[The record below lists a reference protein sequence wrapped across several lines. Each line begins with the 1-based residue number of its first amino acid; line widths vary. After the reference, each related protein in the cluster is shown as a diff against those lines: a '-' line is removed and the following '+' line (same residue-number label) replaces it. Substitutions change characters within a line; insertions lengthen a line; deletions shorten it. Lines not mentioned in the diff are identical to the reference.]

1 MDDKRKREWTMIVFS
16 ELLKSFINEKN
27 ISVKKLAANVQMD
40 RTLIQKY
47 MSGSRT
53 PKNYR
58 EVQKLAGGM
67 MLLPE
72 QQGELLDAYYRNLY
86 GDKTYEGYRKIAETL
101 EGMKD
106 FRMKE
111 PALSAAFPDTGMPEE
126 PQEEVEYVRHGKL
139 EVEQAFINLLRKE
152 CECAGEEPLF
162 IRMMMQPDQNE
173 MLKLL
178 LHAVGEETLFW
189 SIFSAWTATE
199 IITKILC

>member
-1 MDDKRKREWTMIVFS
+1 MIVFS

-162 IRMMMQPDQNE
+162 IRMMM
-173 MLKLL
+173 
-178 LHAVGEETLFW
+178 
-189 SIFSAWTATE
+189 
-199 IITKILC
+199 

>member
-1 MDDKRKREWTMIVFS
+1 
-16 ELLKSFINEKN
+16 
-27 ISVKKLAANVQMD
+27 MD

-58 EVQKLAGGM
+58 EVQKLADGM

-111 PALSAAFPDTGMPEE
+111 PAVPAAFPRYRDARGTTGGSG
-126 PQEEVEYVRHGKL
+126 VR
-139 EVEQAFINLLRKE
+139 AARKTGSG
-152 CECAGEEPLF
+152 AGVH
-162 IRMMMQPDQNE
+162 QPAAE
-173 MLKLL
+173 GM
-178 LHAVGEETLFW
+178 
-189 SIFSAWTATE
+189 
-199 IITKILC
+199 

>member
-1 MDDKRKREWTMIVFS
+1 MIVFS

-58 EVQKLAGGM
+58 EVQKLADGM

-86 GDKTYEGYRKIAETL
+86 GTK
-101 EGMKD
+101 
-106 FRMKE
+106 RMRGIGRSQRHWKE
-111 PALSAAFPDTGMPEE
+111 
-126 PQEEVEYVRHGKL
+126 
-139 EVEQAFINLLRKE
+139 
-152 CECAGEEPLF
+152 
-162 IRMMMQPDQNE
+162 
-173 MLKLL
+173 
-178 LHAVGEETLFW
+178 
-189 SIFSAWTATE
+189 
-199 IITKILC
+199 

>member
-1 MDDKRKREWTMIVFS
+1 MIVFS

-47 MSGSRT
+47 MSGSRV

-58 EVQKLAGGM
+58 EVQKLADGM

-111 PALSAAFPDTGMPEE
+111 PALPAAFPDTGMPEE
-126 PQEEVEYVRHGKL
+126 PQELSLIH
-139 EVEQAFINLLRKE
+139 IS
-152 CECAGEEPLF
+152 EPT
-162 IRMMMQPDQNE
+162 RPY
-173 MLKLL
+173 
-178 LHAVGEETLFW
+178 
-189 SIFSAWTATE
+189 
-199 IITKILC
+199 

>member
-1 MDDKRKREWTMIVFS
+1 MIVFS

-47 MSGSRT
+47 MSGSRG

-58 EVQKLAGGM
+58 EVQKLADGM

-101 EGMKD
+101 DAGGTTGGSGVRAARKTGSGAGVHQPAAAGM
-106 FRMKE
+106 
-111 PALSAAFPDTGMPEE
+111 
-126 PQEEVEYVRHGKL
+126 
-139 EVEQAFINLLRKE
+139 
-152 CECAGEEPLF
+152 
-162 IRMMMQPDQNE
+162 
-173 MLKLL
+173 
-178 LHAVGEETLFW
+178 
-189 SIFSAWTATE
+189 
-199 IITKILC
+199 